1 MRSLKRRLNPSGGV
15 TTLKV
20 YITLRRKSICH
31 KHGVFMTASKG
42 TYRVKI
48 VDANFDKPL
57 IIIHE
62 SDAREQGITHGDSV
76 LVTVGDKFRSASV
89 ATSLTM
95 TSPGECLV
103 SRNLAVELGLRE
115 GDLVGVKA
123 LGLPSS
129 FSVLKKRISGEKLTE
144 RELYAFLKE
153 VVDRVY
159 GDAEIAAFL
168 LSQLYNPMSD
178 EELSYLIRAMVE
190 TGVKVKFEEVAHD
203 IHSIGGVPGNSK
215 VALISVPIV
224 ASAGLLIPKTSSRAI
239 TSPAGTADTME
250 VLARV
255 DFDVNEIVSIAR
267 KVKGLLLWGGKLFM
281 APADDIFVNIERRI
295 AIDPVQQ
302 MVASILSKKLA
313 MSVEKLVIDIPVGR
327 GAKVA
332 STVEAEKLA
341 SIFLRQAGL
350 LGVSIKV
357 ALTYG
362 GQPIGTTVGPALEA
376 WEALTTL
383 IERKGSKSLVDKA
396 ILLAGLLLE
405 QGGRAPPGAG
415 EGAARELFLSG
426 RAYEKFKEIIAAQ
439 GGNPEV
445 KPSDIP
451 LGKYT
456 YTVKSPL
463 EGAVTHIDN
472 AAITLVAR
480 ACGAPHD
487 KGAGVKLHVKVGY
500 RVNKDDPLMT
510 LYSNS
515 ESRLDSAIRLLT
527 ENPPI
532 VVEGMLLKTLP

>member
-1 MRSLKRRLNPSGGV
+1 MAV
-15 TTLKV
+15 
-20 YITLRRKSICH
+20 
-31 KHGVFMTASKG
+31 SKG
-42 TYRVKI
+42 IYRVKI
-48 VDANFDKPL
+48 IDVSFDKPL
-57 IIIHE
+57 VVISE
-62 SDAREQGITHGDSV
+62 SDAREQGITPGGTV
-76 LVTVGDKFRSASV
+76 LVTMGDKFRSANV
-89 ATSLTM
+89 ATSSTM
-95 TSPGECLV
+95 ISPGECLV
-103 SRNLAVELGLRE
+103 SRSLAVELGVRE
-115 GDLVGVKA
+115 GDFVGIKI

-129 FSVLKKRISGEKLTE
+129 FSALKKRISGEKLTE
-144 RELYAFLKE
+144 RELYMFIKD
-153 VVDRVY
+153 VVDGVY
-159 GDAEIAAFL
+159 GEAEIAAFL
-168 LSQLYNPMSD
+168 LSQIYNPLSD

-224 ASAGLLIPKTSSRAI
+224 ASTGLLIPKTSSRAI

-255 DFDVNEIVSIAR
+255 DLDVSEIVDIAR

-281 APADDIFVNIERRI
+281 APADDIFVNIERRV

-313 MSVEKLVIDIPVGR
+313 MSVEKLVIDIPVGK

-332 STVEAEKLA
+332 STSEAEKLA
-341 SIFLRQAGL
+341 SIFLRQAGI
-350 LGVSIKV
+350 LGVSIRV

-376 WEALTTL
+376 WEALSTL

-396 ILLAGLLLE
+396 ILLAGLLVEL
-405 QGGRAPPGAG
+405 GGKAPLGTG
-415 EGAARELFLSG
+415 EEVARELFLSG

-439 GGNPEV
+439 GGNPEI

-472 AAITLVAR
+472 TAITLIAR
-480 ACGAPHD
+480 ACGAPQD

-500 RVNKDDPLMT
+500 RVNKDDPLLT

-515 ESRLDSAIRLLT
+515 ESRLDSAIRLLR

-532 VVEGMLLKTLP
+532 VVEGMLLKILP

>member
-1 MRSLKRRLNPSGGV
+1 MTTSGRAF
-15 TTLKV
+15 K
-20 YITLRRKSICH
+20 
-31 KHGVFMTASKG
+31 
-42 TYRVKI
+42 VKI
-48 VDANFDKPL
+48 ADFTYDRPL
-57 IIIHE
+57 IIINE
-62 SDAREQGITHGDSV
+62 TDAREQGIRPGNIV
-76 LVTVGDKFRSASV
+76 LVTVGDKFKSANV
-89 ATSLTM
+89 MTSLTVV
-95 TSPGECLV
+95 SPGECLI
-103 SRNLAVELGLRE
+103 SRELASDLGVRE

-123 LGLPSS
+123 IGLPQS
-129 FSVLKKRISGEKLTE
+129 FSALKKRISGEKLTE
-144 RELYAFLKE
+144 RDLYMLVKD
-153 VVDRVY
+153 VVDGVY
-159 GDAEIAAFL
+159 GEAEIAAFL
-168 LSQLYNPMSD
+168 LSQLYIPLSD
-178 EELSYLIRAMVE
+178 EELSHLIRAMVE
-190 TGVKVKFEEVAHD
+190 TGIKVKFEETVHD

-255 DFDVNEIVSIAR
+255 DLSVNEIIEIAR
-267 KVKGLLLWGGKLFM
+267 KVKGLLVWGGKLQM
-281 APADDIFVNIERRI
+281 APADDIFVNIERKLG
-295 AIDPVQQ
+295 IDPLQQ

-327 GAKVA
+327 GAKIA
-332 STVEAEKLA
+332 SIGEAEKLA
-341 SIFLRQAGL
+341 SILLRQAGI
-350 LGVSIKV
+350 LGISIKI

-362 GQPIGTTVGPALEA
+362 GQPIGVTVGPALEA

-396 ILLAGLLLE
+396 LLLAGLLLE
-405 QGGRAPPGAG
+405 LGGRAPSGVG
-415 EGAARELFLSG
+415 EEVAREIFLSG
-426 RAYEKFKEIIAAQ
+426 RAYEKFKQIIEAQ
-439 GGNPEV
+439 EGNPEI

-456 YTVKSPL
+456 YTIKSPL

-472 AAITLVAR
+472 AAITLIAR

-500 RVNKDDPLMT
+500 RVNKDDPLLT

-515 ESRLDSAIRLLT
+515 ESRLDTAIRLLR
-527 ENPPI
+527 ENPPV